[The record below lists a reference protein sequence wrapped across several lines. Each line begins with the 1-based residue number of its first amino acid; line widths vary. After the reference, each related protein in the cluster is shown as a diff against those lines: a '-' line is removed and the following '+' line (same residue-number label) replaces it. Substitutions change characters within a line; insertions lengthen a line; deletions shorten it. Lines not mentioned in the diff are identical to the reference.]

1 MNKKYRSR
9 RFLIVVWTMLLLTI
23 ATSYALYAQLDMPW
37 LGGFLTVLAGTSGVY
52 IAGDSYTNGRGGGD
66 A

>member
-9 RFLIVVWTMLLLTI
+9 RFLIVVWTMALLTF
-23 ATSYALYAQLDMPW
+23 TTGYAVYAQLDMPW
-37 LGGFLTVLAGTSGVY
+37 LGGFLTVLAGTAGVY
-52 IAGDSYTNGRGGGD
+52 IGADSYTNGKGGGD